1 MCFRSWC
8 GRAGFGRRAS
18 CRCLVHDRRL
28 GPPQRAGAVVAL
40 RVAAGDR
47 LIGYKVGCTG
57 PGTVQQFGM
66 EGPIRG
72 CLFESEVRNSRDALD
87 LPNFASLAIE
97 GEMAVRIGTDDTIEA
112 VHQPHAIRFCRPS
125 VRYAP
130 RHSGS
135 GSEVPSKGGPGG
147 RRAGFRRRAPAA
159 PLLWSSAAAWSSLRH
174 LSDAP
179 RANRPSLSPQPGRH
193 FVLPR
198 PRMGQMIS
206 MRSPRTPI
214 ISSCKCTVVSE

>member
-147 RRAGFRRRAPAA
+147 RRGPVSGEGHLQRRSCGHLLLHGRAYGICQMLHARTG
-159 PLLWSSAAAWSSLRH
+159 PLSAHS
-174 LSDAP
+174 
-179 RANRPSLSPQPGRH
+179 Q
-193 FVLPR
+193 
-198 PRMGQMIS
+198 
-206 MRSPRTPI
+206 
-214 ISSCKCTVVSE
+214 VVTSFYLVQEWAR